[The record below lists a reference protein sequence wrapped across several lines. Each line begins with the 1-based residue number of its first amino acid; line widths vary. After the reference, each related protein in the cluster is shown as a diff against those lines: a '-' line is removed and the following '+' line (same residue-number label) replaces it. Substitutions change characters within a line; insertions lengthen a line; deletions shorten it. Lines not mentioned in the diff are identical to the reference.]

1 MKTTAL
7 LLSLFALAP
16 LVAARAEDPATNAP
30 AADPAA
36 IAGAKAVIAAA
47 LRPEPKPAA
56 ETNSWDRFLL
66 AVRALED
73 RQAETRGA
81 VDPAAW
87 LAAVDLALAV
97 EPDARRTID
106 AKAAPSNGD
115 ALSPT
120 VRGELR
126 ALLSVLPGP
135 SGWDAIRAGLRERAE
150 RLAAETAAGTAAAT
164 EGEKEP
170 VASAVPADKTDGKDE
185 KKGGKKD
192 PDGRPVLLAALQVA
206 VDFLGGGGRGAP
218 ESLGALAALPLPE
231 SLPTNR
237 QEKAVAALR
246 RAMENPGVP
255 AKAPFSAERLL
266 RQIDRLRRTGRSFDF
281 PDALATVPDEV
292 FAPVAARLFA
302 PAADGEKKS
311 WAGSARWWKASDAVK
326 ERLLAAAAADPAAG
340 GAFGWEIAKGSK
352 PSPAVRALFAALV
365 AAEDPLG
372 AIRKR
377 MDEARA
383 DRAAFDGTEDGE
395 EFDESDPWDD
405 DELPFGWDDRHET
418 IGKYA
423 STLVRLL
430 VDDLDAN
437 RLADAEALAAPLSTN
452 DWRAVLKL
460 CDNRLRVTHPTEAWR
475 AFCEARLP
483 SGEALLKSPF
493 LSVYADACRPDKAE
507 RFENTCVRLLGD
519 AASGEKAKKK
529 LDAYRRSFARS
540 TGDLDTL
547 EADFLERTDPSSKD
561 AVADADYIRDWCR
574 ALEALGETN
583 RLSRALD
590 RVVALHARS
599 WKEAGGRR
607 SAPVWAVPILARAG
621 RFADAEAVA
630 RDALAAGEKSSYWFL
645 DDHIGAP
652 GDELLGLYVL
662 SGHPTEAL
670 DFAAGWPRWSR
681 SQLVREEL
689 DEGRGSRAA
698 SLARALADAGGE
710 TNAAVAAAIARAAV
724 ENDFSGRC
732 SHPQDWP
739 FEVLLD
745 TMPGAE
751 LRAFLDGLSRIDP
764 YGERPWQWKAESLR
778 REGDLAGAEAAARRA
793 LEIDPTDG
801 ESPAGDRVRSYSIL
815 ASVLEDRGGEA
826 DLSEAATL
834 RRVVAAVRAAE
845 KGDELTDLGFLA
857 GAIARYD
864 EAAALFSDAYCV
876 QWRLA
881 ERLRKA
887 GRADEAA
894 AHYEETFRH
903 MPAQF
908 GQVASLCFGCEGVFS
923 SDESSG
929 AAERILPALAA
940 APGAGASVHYLLGML
955 REHQKKYDEA
965 WAAWS
970 RALEIDPGHFDALT
984 QLLDLRSRVER
995 PAAEWAAL
1003 QVRARRLDPFLR
1015 NHGEEP
1021 AQIVDWPGLWRAWD
1035 EAAAGAPAPWKAPEE
1050 PLFRF
1055 EAAARVDDAA
1065 KAARRAAEDE
1075 IAREAGA
1082 EAREDGEEDERGASG
1097 RDSGGAGVLPARM
1110 LASGSGRYW
1119 ASRLVDLAA
1128 ALAPAKAYDD
1138 GPWSS
1143 SWSSSFGLLGGDY
1156 SPTHYSFADYDGGF
1170 GDDDEDYF
1178 WDE

>member
-1 MKTTAL
+1 MKKTAL
-7 LLSLFALAP
+7 LLSLAAFAP

-56 ETNSWDRFLL
+56 ETNGWDRFLL

-185 KKGGKKD
+185 KKDGKKD
-192 PDGRPVLLAALQVA
+192 PDGRPVLLAALRVA
-206 VDFLGGGGRGAP
+206 ADFLGGGGRGAP

-231 SLPTNR
+231 GLASNR
-237 QEKAVAALR
+237 AEKAVAALR
-246 RAMENPGVP
+246 RAMDDPGVP
-255 AKAPFSAERLL
+255 RRAPFSVERLM
-266 RQIDRLRRTGRSFDF
+266 RKIEDARRGRARVRLTKELADLSDEDF
-281 PDALATVPDEV
+281 AA
-292 FAPVAARLFA
+292 VAARLFA
-302 PAADGEKKS
+302 PVDED
-311 WAGSARWWKASDAVK
+311 AGDTDEFDWYVDAYETPSNVVARLAK
-326 ERLLAAAAADPAAG
+326 AAAALPDAG
-340 GAFGWEIAKGSK
+340 G
-352 PSPAVRALFAALV
+352 SPLAWRLVNRAEDVPEVRALFDAAV
-365 AAEDPLG
+365 AAKDPLG
-372 AIRKR
+372 SIRKR
-377 MDEARA
+377 VADAKAR
-383 DRAAFDGTEDGE
+383 RAASGDGE
-395 EFDESDPWDD
+395 DEEDEDDEGGEDD
-405 DELPFGWDDRHET
+405 DDVFPFSWSDR
-418 IGKYA
+418 GGPAGQYA
-423 STLVRLL
+423 GALCTLLS
-430 VDDLDAN
+430 VDLNAG
-437 RLADAEALAAPLSTN
+437 RLAEAEALAAPLAAD
-452 DWRAVLKL
+452 DWRVVLRLAEESYYSCGLAVVRPN
-460 CDNRLRVTHPTEAWR
+460 DAWR
-475 AFCEARLP
+475 AFLEARLP
-483 SGEALLKSPF
+483 AGEDLLSSPF
-493 LSVYADACRPDKAE
+493 LGRYAEACVPDGAE
-507 RFENTCVRLLGD
+507 RFEKTCVRLLGD
-519 AASGEKAKKK
+519 AASGEKAKKALK
-529 LDAYRRSFARS
+529 RHRLDFARLS
-540 TGDLDTL
+540 GDLDAL
-547 EADFLERTDPSSKD
+547 EADFLEKTDPASKD
-561 AVADADYIRDWCR
+561 DFQDKGNWCR

-583 RLSRALD
+583 RLARALD
-590 RVVALHARS
+590 RVVALAATPLPDGS
-599 WKEAGGRR
+599 RR
-607 SAPVWAVPILARAG
+607 TAPVWAVPILARAG
-621 RFADAEAVA
+621 RLADAEAVA
-630 RDALAAGEKSSYWFL
+630 RAAMAEDAAKKRKGENVWRSSSYGGDPATALLRAYADAGRPDEALALAAGWPYWKSGTL
-645 DDHIGAP
+645 
-652 GDELLGLYVL
+652 
-662 SGHPTEAL
+662 
-670 DFAAGWPRWSR
+670 AASDARCANRDS
-681 SQLVREEL
+681 LAATV
-689 DEGRGSRAA
+689 SRALFA
-698 SLARALADAGGE
+698 AGGE
-710 TNAAVAAAIARAAV
+710 TNAAAAAALARAAAG
-724 ENDFSGRC
+724 DGTSR
-732 SHPQDWP
+732 DWP
-739 FEVLLD
+739 YEILLETTD
-745 TMPGAE
+745 PAAF
-751 LRAFLDGLSRIDP
+751 RATLDGFVRLDP
-764 YGERPWQWKAESLR
+764 YEERPWQWKAESLR

-801 ESPAGDRVRSYSIL
+801 EAPAGDRIRSYSIL
-815 ASVLEDRGGEA
+815 ASVLEAKGGEA

-923 SDESSG
+923 SKESAG

-970 RALEIDPGHFDALT
+970 RALEVDPGHFDALKE
-984 QLLDLRSRVER
+984 LLSLRDEVER
-995 PAAEWAAL
+995 PAADWAKL
-1003 QVRARRLDPFLR
+1003 QERARMLDPFLA
-1015 NHGEEP
+1015 NHSEEP
-1021 AQIVDWPGLWRAWD
+1021 ARIVDWPGLWRAFE
-1035 EAAAGAPAPWKAPEE
+1035 EAAAGAPAPWKAPEG

-1055 EAAARVDDAA
+1055 EAAERVAA
-1065 KAARRAAEDE
+1065 AADSARRAAEDE

-1082 EAREDGEEDERGASG
+1082 AAPAEEEGKKDSGSG
-1097 RDSGGAGVLPARM
+1097 RVGAQYLPARK
-1110 LASGSGRYW
+1110 LATGGGRYW
-1119 ASRLVDLAA
+1119 ASRLVDLAS
-1128 ALAPAKAYDD
+1128 ALAADPKGSRSDAMNYCAGEPFALSAGDASYDY
-1138 GPWSS
+1138 GP
-1143 SWSSSFGLLGGDY
+1143 FG
-1156 SPTHYSFADYDGGF
+1156 S
-1170 GDDDEDYF
+1170 DDDYF
-1178 WDE
+1178 WDD

>member
-1 MKTTAL
+1 MKKTAL

-56 ETNSWDRFLL
+56 ETNGWDRFLL

-87 LAAVDLALAV
+87 LAAVDLALAAD
-97 EPDARRTID
+97 PDAKRTID
-106 AKAAPSNGD
+106 VRDAPKTCRASVPSVR
-115 ALSPT
+115 ACLST
-120 VRGELR
+120 
-126 ALLSVLPGP
+126 LLAVLPGS

-185 KKGGKKD
+185 KKDGKKD
-192 PDGRPVLLAALQVA
+192 PDGRPVLLAALRVA
-206 VDFLGGGGRGAP
+206 ADFLGGGGRGAP
-218 ESLGALAALPLPE
+218 ESLAALAALPPPE

-302 PAADGEKKS
+302 PTADGEKKS

-372 AIRKR
+372 AIRRR

-395 EFDESDPWDD
+395 EFDESDPWDDDD

-460 CDNRLRVTHPTEAWR
+460 CDDNRLRVTHPTEAWR

-493 LSVYADACRPDKAE
+493 LSVYADACLPDKAE

-540 TGDLDTL
+540 TGDLDAL
-547 EADFLERTDPSSKD
+547 EADFLERTDPSPKD
-561 AVADADYIRDWCR
+561 AGADADYIRDWCR

-599 WKEAGGRR
+599 WKEAGVRR

-630 RDALAAGEKSSYWFL
+630 RDALAAGERSSFWML

-732 SHPQDWP
+732 AHPQDWP

-764 YGERPWQWKAESLR
+764 YEERPWQWKAESLR

-845 KGDELTDLGFLA
+845 KGDELTDLGYLA

-864 EAAALFSDAYCV
+864 EAASLFSDAYCV

-923 SDESSG
+923 SKESAG

-970 RALEIDPGHFDALT
+970 RALEVDPGHFDALKE
-984 QLLDLRSRVER
+984 LLSLRDEVER
-995 PAAEWAAL
+995 PAADWAKL
-1003 QVRARRLDPFLR
+1003 QERARMLDPFLA
-1015 NHGEEP
+1015 NHSEDP
-1021 AQIVDWPGLWRAWD
+1021 ARIVDWPGLWRAFE
-1035 EAAAGAPAPWKAPEE
+1035 EAAAGAPAPWKAPEG

-1055 EAAARVDDAA
+1055 EAAERVAA
-1065 KAARRAAEDE
+1065 AADSARRAAEDE

-1082 EAREDGEEDERGASG
+1082 AALAEEEDKKDSESG
-1097 RDSGGAGVLPARM
+1097 RIGAKYLPARK
-1110 LASGSGRYW
+1110 LATGGGRYW
-1119 ASRLVDLAA
+1119 ASRLVDLAS
-1128 ALAPAKAYDD
+1128 ALAADPKGSRSDAMNYCAGEAFALSAGDASYDY
-1138 GPWSS
+1138 GP
-1143 SWSSSFGLLGGDY
+1143 FG
-1156 SPTHYSFADYDGGF
+1156 S
-1170 GDDDEDYF
+1170 DDDYF
-1178 WDE
+1178 WDD